1 MPVCA
6 LRRGPAFPLVSLAVA
21 EGFEPSEAFTS
32 HAFEAC
38 SLGRSERPRRRGYR
52 AGRGQGQSFRLP
64 SECAVGPV
72 LQSCHGRHPAVR
84 TRRRLRGRT
93 PDGNPAALV
102 ADADDLGD
110 GQLRALAREFNQSET
125 AFLLQPSQSDATL
138 RIRAF
143 TAAGSEVGGAGH
155 FVLAAWLWLD
165 AADTVPRDGSPLVQE
180 LGGDRLPVEVT
191 RTPGQSTLVTID
203 QSPAEFG
210 DLVEDTTRL
219 IRALGLAAGDL
230 TGEPVQV
237 VSTGVGHLLVPAI
250 DRAAVDRARPDAPA
264 LEAVLR
270 ATGGEGC
277 YLYSRDPHDP
287 TAGAVA
293 YARFFNPTVGLWEDP
308 ATGTAA
314 GPLTASLVARGLVPP
329 DTPVVIEQGYAMG
342 RPSRLR
348 VAASAERVRL
358 SGCGVVVAEGTV
370 RV

>member
-1 MPVCA
+1 MADTLRFA
-6 LRRGPAFPLVSLAVA
+6 LVDVFADEPL
-21 EGFEPSEAFTS
+21 T
-32 HAFEAC
+32 
-38 SLGRSERPRRRGYR
+38 
-52 AGRGQGQSFRLP
+52 
-64 SECAVGPV
+64 
-72 LQSCHGRHPAVR
+72 
-84 TRRRLRGRT
+84 
-93 PDGNPAALV
+93 GNPAALV

-155 FVLAAWLWLD
+155 FALAAWLWLD
-165 AADTVPRDGSPLVQE
+165 AADALPRDGSPLVQE

-210 DLVEDTTRL
+210 DLVEDTTML
-219 IRALGLAAGDL
+219 VRALGLAAGDL

-329 DTPVVIEQGYAMG
+329 DIPVIIEQGYAMG